1 MKDEL
6 CQSLDRTLLLM
17 RDELHEGVSDEI
29 LIDALTETEVVLAGD
44 VENLSSHAAQ
54 CAYVTGALLMARSG
68 HRVVLSAP
76 DVPLVGPQPPLRP
89 GDLVTSLMEV
99 GADLLPG
106 VEFSLETARLKP
118 DLCVT
123 FGDTRAATV
132 PANRTI
138 SVNASA
144 WSAHLQSRRGERW
157 HERRWPYGAM
167 AAGALAAGEA
177 FKASMHKLRHFVRAA
192 DNFDEFLAFSD
203 EVRFDLAPPDAQRP
217 IELGTFDLVSGGAI
231 ANTLLYC
238 LGRISHVT
246 GAGRVIDDTL
256 SDLSNLNRYQLLRRS
271 RVLCSKVDTLCETN
285 LGGLKIQPVRAR
297 YHEGTATA
305 LGPLSKHVLV
315 GVDHIP
321 TRWLVQQAQPHWLGI
336 GATTHWNA
344 MASVHGPGFPCAWC
358 AHPRDDDADTPIP
371 TVALVTFWA
380 GLLLAC
386 AFLRGAARTQVPIH
400 QQHTFLTPLRPESV
414 WQGPLAARPDCP
426 LCGAGARGRVA

>member
-285 LGGLKIQPVRAR
+285 LGGSR
-297 YHEGTATA
+297 YSRCE
-305 LGPLSKHVLV
+305 
-315 GVDHIP
+315 
-321 TRWLVQQAQPHWLGI
+321 LGI
-336 GATTHWNA
+336 TRAQRRRWDPCRSTFWLAWITFPLAGLCSRRSRIGWE
-344 MASVHGPGFPCAWC
+344 SVQRLTGTQWPRFTGPGFRVHGVLIPETTTLI
-358 AHPRDDDADTPIP
+358 PRYRRSLSSRSGQACCLRARFS
-371 TVALVTFWA
+371 VVQL
-380 GLLLAC
+380 GLRCRSTSNTL
-386 AFLRGAARTQVPIH
+386 F
-400 QQHTFLTPLRPESV
+400 
-414 WQGPLAARPDCP
+414 
-426 LCGAGARGRVA
+426 